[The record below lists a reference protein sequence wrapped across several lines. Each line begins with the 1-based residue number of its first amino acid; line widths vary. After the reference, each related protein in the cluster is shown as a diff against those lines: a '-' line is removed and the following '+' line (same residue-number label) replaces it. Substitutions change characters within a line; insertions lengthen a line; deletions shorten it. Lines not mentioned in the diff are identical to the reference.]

1 MKFKSMYALDYW
13 VGIPLCFLFSVLRG
27 LQDRFI
33 SRLKLKKKS
42 TGIVFIKLS
51 ELGAILL
58 AFPLLKKIKDANPSK
73 SLYFI
78 TFVENKDIVRL
89 LGGVISE
96 ENIFFIRQDTFLRLC
111 VDTLRMLIKM
121 RRLSIEVSFDLEFF
135 SRFTA
140 VLGYMIGAKKRVG
153 FHRYTLEGLY
163 RGNLLTHRVQYNPY
177 LHLAKNYLSF
187 AEVISQEGKVTPEL
201 SNALP
206 EDVLLLPHYRSSAER
221 KAALMDTLSSAGIQ
235 GWRKLF
241 LIHQEEGILPQRE
254 WPVDNFIA
262 LTRTL
267 LEEEGAWV
275 ILIGTGMSLRKDEMI
290 IKKVNS
296 PRCMSLVGRTTLEE
310 LCELFLLADAFIAT
324 DCGLV
329 HLAALTPLKTFVL
342 FGPESPVVFGPLGN
356 NCEVIYSQWPC
367 SPCLSAFN
375 HRHSVCRE
383 NKCLQVIKPE
393 VVYQRI
399 RSRSSN

>member
-1 MKFKSMYALDYW
+1 MKIKIIRALDYW
-13 VGIPLCFLFSVLRG
+13 CGVPLCFCFSLFHG
-27 LQDRFI
+27 LKRFFGF
-33 SRLKLKKKS
+33 SRAVPSETKS
-42 TGIVFIKLS
+42 IALVKLS
-51 ELGAILL
+51 ELGALVLAYPLISRIRQKYPKAEVFFITLSESKTMLQLLEVGIREENILVIRHTSLL
-58 AFPLLKKIKDANPSK
+58 AFLID
-73 SLYFI
+73 
-78 TFVENKDIVRL
+78 TVRVVSRMRAL
-89 LGGVISE
+89 RIDVI
-96 ENIFFIRQDTFLRLC
+96 I
-111 VDTLRMLIKM
+111 
-121 RRLSIEVSFDLEFF
+121 DLEFF

-140 VLGYMIGAKKRVG
+140 VLGYVGGGRKRAG
-153 FHRYTLEGLY
+153 FHRYSFEGLY

-221 KAALMDTLSSAGIQ
+221 KAALMDKLSSAGIQ
-235 GWRKLF
+235 GWEKLF
-241 LIHQEEGILPQRE
+241 LIHPGEGLLPQRE

-267 LEEEGAWV
+267 LEEEGV
-275 ILIGTGMSLRKDEMI
+275 SVVLIGTGISLRKDEMI
-290 IKKVNS
+290 IKEVNS
-296 PRCMSLVGRTTLEE
+296 PRCKSLVGKTTLEE

-356 NCEVIYSQWPC
+356 NCEVVYSQWPC

-375 HRHSVCRE
+375 HRHSACRE

-399 RSRSSN
+399 RSRNGN